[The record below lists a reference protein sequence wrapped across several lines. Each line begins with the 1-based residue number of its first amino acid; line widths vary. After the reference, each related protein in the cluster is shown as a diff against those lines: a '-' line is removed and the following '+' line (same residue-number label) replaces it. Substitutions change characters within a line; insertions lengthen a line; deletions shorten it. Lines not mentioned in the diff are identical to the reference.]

1 MLNIILALVLVSQFE
16 ANLCQGAFGVAN
28 TISST
33 LNAALLWRALRRKE
47 ELAPIALPGLRK
59 QLPVMAL
66 TAALVGGVGWW
77 LSRELG
83 VEQVAVGARLK
94 VVFLPILGAGI
105 LYWVLSALAGMD
117 SPKAILGI
125 FRPTNRE

>member
-1 MLNIILALVLVSQFE
+1 
-16 ANLCQGAFGVAN
+16 
-28 TISST
+28 
-33 LNAALLWRALRRKE
+33 
-47 ELAPIALPGLRK
+47 
-59 QLPVMAL
+59 
-66 TAALVGGVGWW
+66 
-77 LSRELG
+77 

-94 VVFLPILGAGI
+94 VVFLPLLGAGV

>member
-1 MLNIILALVLVSQFE
+1 
-16 ANLCQGAFGVAN
+16 
-28 TISST
+28 
-33 LNAALLWRALRRKE
+33 
-47 ELAPIALPGLRK
+47 
-59 QLPVMAL
+59 
-66 TAALVGGVGWW
+66 
-77 LSRELG
+77 
-83 VEQVAVGARLK
+83 VGARLK